1 MNINYKNLSF
11 IILII
16 TIACV
21 LSTIN
26 DLEITGKNGKDKKIR
41 IEILKLQIIWGAI
54 LLLVFYYMLFV
65 NFKNC
70 KK

>member
-1 MNINYKNLSF
+1 MNINYKNVGF

-21 LSTIN
+21 LSTMNELNIQ
-26 DLEITGKNGKDKKIR
+26 GKNGQDKKLR

-54 LLLVFYYMLFV
+54 LIIVFYYMLFV
-65 NFKNC
+65 NF
-70 KK
+70 